1 MREVCVRRKSAEAR
15 DGEKRAAPVYSLPMC
30 ELLAMS
36 ANRPA
41 EVGHYLS
48 RLMARGGATGPHADG
63 WGVAYY
69 EDRAVRIFKEPAP
82 AAESRLL
89 AMLAEDSLKS
99 TALIAHIRRANPS
112 IFGRAMKN
120 THPFEREWNGRSW
133 SFAHNGKL
141 SGLHQKN
148 VRPDGRFLPI
158 GETDSELAFCHMLEA
173 VARGIGR
180 NGRYSPAV
188 LVDAIRPVVDELATL
203 GEFNF
208 VLSDGACLYVHAHTN
223 LHVLQRTLSTADE
236 DLKMILLSTAPLTAE
251 PWQALAPGSIHAYSQ
266 GEDVLQACL
275 ATLPAGYGP
284 AAQRRAHADVTGGF
298 CRGSW
303 TAALAS
309 EAPA

>member
-112 IFGRAMKN
+112 MFGRATKN

-133 SFAHNGKL
+133 SFAHSGKL
-141 SGLHQKN
+141 PGCTSRTAVFCQSARRIRSWRSATSSKPLRAASG
-148 VRPDGRFLPI
+148 
-158 GETDSELAFCHMLEA
+158 
-173 VARGIGR
+173 
-180 NGRYSPAV
+180 
-188 LVDAIRPVVDELATL
+188 ATL
-203 GEFNF
+203 
-208 VLSDGACLYVHAHTN
+208 VTRRRCW
-223 LHVLQRTLSTADE
+223 STP
-236 DLKMILLSTAPLTAE
+236 S
-251 PWQALAPGSIHAYSQ
+251 G
-266 GEDVLQACL
+266 
-275 ATLPAGYGP
+275 
-284 AAQRRAHADVTGGF
+284 R
-298 CRGSW
+298 
-303 TAALAS
+303 
-309 EAPA
+309 